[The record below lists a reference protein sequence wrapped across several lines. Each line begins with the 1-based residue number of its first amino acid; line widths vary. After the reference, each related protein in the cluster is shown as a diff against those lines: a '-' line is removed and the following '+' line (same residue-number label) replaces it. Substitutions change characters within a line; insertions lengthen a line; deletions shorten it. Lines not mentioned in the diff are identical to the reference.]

1 MPHKKD
7 PDAKEWRKG
16 TQEAHG
22 VDGRAKIRFDDAPAR
37 PEEVELADLRYKW
50 LLGAREQVSDWE

>member
-1 MPHKKD
+1 M
-7 PDAKEWRKG
+7 G
-16 TQEAHG
+16 TQEAQG